1 MKNLVQL
8 ALFFIMVFI
17 GFLVYKKYFKVTDKT
32 VEEKYKIIEE
42 PKSEKIIDQE
52 NNIIKN
58 LKYKVKLLQNGEY
71 EINSKFSELSYIDG
85 VETVNMQQVVAIF
98 INKENIKI
106 TIKSNK
112 AQFNNLT
119 YNTFFEED
127 IKVQYFDNII
137 TSDKLSFNF
146 KDNNITIYENVVYN
160 GQYGQIKTDNIS
172 INIITKEI
180 KFFMNNKNNKIKMK
194 YNLN

>member
-17 GFLVYKKYFKVTDKT
+17 GFLVYKKYFEVTDKT